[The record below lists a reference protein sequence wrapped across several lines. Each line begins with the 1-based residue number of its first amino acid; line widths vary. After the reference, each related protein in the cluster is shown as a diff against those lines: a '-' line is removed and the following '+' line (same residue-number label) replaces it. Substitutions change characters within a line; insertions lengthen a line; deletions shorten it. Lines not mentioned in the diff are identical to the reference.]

1 MSTTAKCSRAKRS
14 SGAIRQGPIPDPRTP
29 PRRRRRNFLNVSF
42 VEHDTV
48 DAQFECPAYGE
59 SKGLAERDI
68 AELADD
74 DFSPTYLRNATAYGM
89 SPRLRLDIVVNNLVE
104 WAHTTG

>member
-48 DAQFECPAYGE
+48 DAQFECPTYGE
-59 SKGLAERDI
+59 SKVLAERDI

-74 DFSPTYLRNATAYGM
+74 DFSPTYLRKRHGLRDVATVAARQ
-89 SPRLRLDIVVNNLVE
+89 SREQPRRVQILM
-104 WAHTTG
+104 